1 MVIDIKPLAEI
12 MRPSVIEDMVGQ
24 EHIIGENTP
33 IKNLLENKMMMNSI
47 FYGPPGTGKTTL
59 ANIISNYTDK
69 RFYKINATT
78 ASVKDIHDIVNDL
91 DNLLNYNGVLLYVDE
106 IQHFNKKQ
114 QQSLLEFIE
123 DGRITLIAST
133 TENPYF
139 YIHKA
144 ILSRCN
150 IFVFKPLEKEHII
163 KGLKKAIEKLQ
174 HDGYNISAN
183 DDAIKYISYI
193 SQGDIRKAY
202 TILELAVKTILNKRN
217 LITTELIEKLNQSNL
232 KSDSSG
238 DDYYNL
244 LSAFQK
250 SIRGSD
256 PNASIH
262 YLARLIKGRN
272 LDSIIRRLAV
282 IAAEDIGLAHPNALT
297 ITNNAIDL
305 VLKVGLPEGRIILAD
320 LVIYLATLPKSN
332 SAVVAIEEA
341 LSDLDRLDVGDIP
354 IHLKDCHYKGARNL
368 GVEGYKYPHDFENNY
383 VKQEYLPN
391 NIKNKVYYK
400 PQNNKY
406 ESSLKN
412 YWDNIFKK

>member
-33 IKNLLENKMMMNSI
+33 IKNLLENKMIMNSI

-150 IFVFKPLEKEHII
+150 IFVFKPLEKEHIV
-163 KGLKKAIEKLQ
+163 KGLKKAVDKLQ
-174 HDGYNISAN
+174 NDGYNISAN
-183 DDAIKYISYI
+183 DDAIEYISYI

-202 TILELAVKTILNKRN
+202 TILELAVKTILNKGN
-217 LITTELIEKLNQSNL
+217 LILQNL
-232 KSDSSG
+232 
-238 DDYYNL
+238 
-244 LSAFQK
+244 
-250 SIRGSD
+250 
-256 PNASIH
+256 
-262 YLARLIKGRN
+262 
-272 LDSIIRRLAV
+272 
-282 IAAEDIGLAHPNALT
+282 
-297 ITNNAIDL
+297 
-305 VLKVGLPEGRIILAD
+305 
-320 LVIYLATLPKSN
+320 
-332 SAVVAIEEA
+332 
-341 LSDLDRLDVGDIP
+341 
-354 IHLKDCHYKGARNL
+354 
-368 GVEGYKYPHDFENNY
+368 
-383 VKQEYLPN
+383 
-391 NIKNKVYYK
+391 
-400 PQNNKY
+400 
-406 ESSLKN
+406 
-412 YWDNIFKK
+412 

>member
-12 MRPSVIEDMVGQ
+12 MRPNVIEDMVGQ
-24 EHIIGENTP
+24 EHIVGKDKP
-33 IKNLLENKMMMNSI
+33 ITNLLENKLMMNSI

-78 ASVKDIHDIVNDL
+78 ASVKDIHSIVNNL
-91 DNLLNYNGVLLYVDE
+91 DNLLNYNGILLYVDE

-150 IFVFKPLEKEHII
+150 IFVFKPLEKKHILS
-163 KGLKKAIEKLQ
+163 GLERALNKLNA
-174 HDGYNISAN
+174 DGYNI
-183 DDAIKYISYI
+183 DADLNALEYIADI

-202 TILELAVKTILNKRN
+202 TIFELAVKTILSKEKI
-217 LITTELIEKLNQSNL
+217 ITIKTIEKLNQSNL
-232 KSDSSG
+232 KSDASG
-238 DDYYNL
+238 DEYYNL

-262 YLARLIKGRN
+262 YLARLIKGGN
-272 LDSIIRRLAV
+272 LESIIRRIAI
-282 IAAEDIGLAHPNALT
+282 IAAEDIGLAHPNAIT

-305 VLKVGLPEGRIILAD
+305 LLKVGLPEGRIILSE

-332 SAVVAIEEA
+332 SAVIAIDSA
-341 LSDLDRLDVGDIP
+341 LSDLEKIDVGDIP
-354 IHLKDCHYKGARNL
+354 MHLKDCHYGGAQNL
-368 GVEGYKYPHDFENNY
+368 GVKGYKYPHSFENNY
-383 VKQEYLPN
+383 VKQQYLPD
-391 NIKNKVYYK
+391 NIKSKEYYK

-406 ESSLKN
+406 ESSLEK
-412 YWDNIFKK
+412 YWNNILKK

>member
-33 IKNLLENKMMMNSI
+33 IKNLLENKMIMNSI

-150 IFVFKPLEKEHII
+150 IFVFKPLEKEHIV
-163 KGLKKAIEKLQ
+163 KGLKKAVDKLQ
-174 HDGYNISAN
+174 NDGYNISAN
-183 DDAIKYISYI
+183 DDAIEYISYI

-202 TILELAVKTILNKRN
+202 TILELAVKTILNKGN
-217 LITTELIEKLNQSNL
+217 LITTELVEKLNQSNL

-256 PNASIH
+256 PNASVH
-262 YLARLIKGRN
+262 YLARLIKGGN
-272 LDSIIRRLAV
+272 LDSIIRRLAI

-305 VLKVGLPEGRIILAD
+305 VLKVGLPEGRIILSD

-332 SAVVAIEEA
+332 SAVLAIEEA
-341 LSDLDRLDVGDIP
+341 LSDLDRLDVGDVP
-354 IHLKDCHYKGARNL
+354 MHLKDCHYEGAKKL
-368 GVEGYKYPHDFENNY
+368 GVEGYKYPHNFENNY
-383 VKQEYLPN
+383 VKQEYLPS

-412 YWDNIFKK
+412 YWDNILKK